1 MDNKLKHL
9 EFIQNVIVRMNNES
23 IQLKTW
29 TILLVVGVLT
39 LAEKRGGWFIILCA
53 LLPTGLFWVLNRNV
67 LKTERLYR
75 KLYDIVRTKD
85 AKDIDFSMDIAHITI
100 KSKPFNTVN
109 AFYLP
114 IMIALLIISCWLYF
128 S

>member
-39 LAEKRGGWFIILCA
+39 LAEKRGSWFIILCA

-109 AFYLP
+109 SFYLQ
-114 IMIALLIISCWLYF
+114 IIIALLIISCWLYF

>member
-39 LAEKRGGWFIILCA
+39 LAEKQGSWFIILCA
-53 LLPTGLFWVLNRNV
+53 LIPTGVFWILNRNV

-75 KLYDIVRTKD
+75 QLYDIVRKKD
-85 AKDIDFSMDIAHITI
+85 ERDIDFSMDTSHII
-100 KSKPFNTVN
+100 IESKSYNTVN
-109 AFYLP
+109 GFYLP

>member
-1 MDNKLKHL
+1 
-9 EFIQNVIVRMNNES
+9 MNYRYYKS
-23 IQLKTW
+23 
-29 TILLVVGVLT
+29 
-39 LAEKRGGWFIILCA
+39 WFIILCA
-53 LLPTGLFWVLNRNV
+53 LLPTDLFWVLNRNV

-75 KLYDIVRTKD
+75 KLYDIVRKKD
-85 AKDIDFSMDIAHITI
+85 EKDIDFSMDITHITI
-100 KSKPFNTVN
+100 ESKPFNTVN

>member
-9 EFIQNVIVRMNNES
+9 EFIQNVIVRMNIES

-29 TILLVVGVLT
+29 TILLAVGVLT
-39 LAEKRGGWFIILCA
+39 LAEKQGSWFIILCA
-53 LLPTGLFWVLNRNV
+53 LIPTGLFWILNRNV

-75 KLYDIVRTKD
+75 QLYDIVRKKD
-85 AKDIDFSMDIAHITI
+85 ERDIDFSMDTSHII
-100 KSKPFNTVN
+100 IESKSYNTVN
-109 AFYLP
+109 GFYLP

>member
-39 LAEKRGGWFIILCA
+39 LAEKQGSWFIILCA

-85 AKDIDFSMDIAHITI
+85 EKDIDFSMNTSHII
-100 KSKPFNTVN
+100 IESKSYNTVN
-109 AFYLP
+109 GFYLP

>member
-39 LAEKRGGWFIILCA
+39 LAEKQGSWFIILCA
-53 LLPTGLFWVLNRNV
+53 LIPTGLFWILNRNV

-75 KLYDIVRTKD
+75 QLYDIVRKKD
-85 AKDIDFSMDIAHITI
+85 ERDIDFSMDTSHII
-100 KSKPFNTVN
+100 IESKSYNTVN
-109 AFYLP
+109 GFYLP

>member
-29 TILLVVGVLT
+29 TILLAVGVLT
-39 LAEKRGGWFIILCA
+39 LAEKQGSWFIILCA
-53 LLPTGLFWVLNRNV
+53 LIPTGLFWILNRNV

-75 KLYDIVRTKD
+75 QLYDIVRKRSLSGKLCKWICT
-85 AKDIDFSMDIAHITI
+85 
-100 KSKPFNTVN
+100 
-109 AFYLP
+109 Y
-114 IMIALLIISCWLYF
+114 
-128 S
+128 

>member
-1 MDNKLKHL
+1 MENKLKHL

-39 LAEKRGGWFIILCA
+39 LAEKQGSWFIILCA
-53 LLPTGLFWVLNRNV
+53 LLPTDLFWVLNRNV

-75 KLYDIVRTKD
+75 KLYDIVRKKD
-85 AKDIDFSMDIAHITI
+85 EKDIDFSMDIAHITI
-100 KSKPFNTVN
+100 ESKHFNTVN

>member
-29 TILLVVGVLT
+29 TILLTVGVLT
-39 LAEKRGGWFIILCA
+39 LAEKQGSWFIILCA
-53 LLPTGLFWVLNRNV
+53 LIPTGLFWILNRNV

-75 KLYDIVRTKD
+75 QLYDIVRKKD
-85 AKDIDFSMDIAHITI
+85 ERDIDFSMDTSHII
-100 KSKPFNTVN
+100 IESKSYNTVN
-109 AFYLP
+109 GFYLP

>member
-29 TILLVVGVLT
+29 TILLAVGVLT
-39 LAEKRGGWFIILCA
+39 LAEKQGSWFIILCA
-53 LLPTGLFWVLNRNV
+53 LIPTGLFWILNRNV

-75 KLYDIVRTKD
+75 QLYDIVQKEPVRK
-85 AKDIDFSMDIAHITI
+85 I
-100 KSKPFNTVN
+100 V
-109 AFYLP
+109 
-114 IMIALLIISCWLYF
+114 
-128 S
+128 

>member
-39 LAEKRGGWFIILCA
+39 LAEKRGSWFIILCA

>member
-39 LAEKRGGWFIILCA
+39 LAEKQGSWFIILCA
-53 LLPTGLFWVLNRNV
+53 TSVQDKFTKQAPVATSKQEVSPV
-67 LKTERLYR
+67 AAEEQKQT
-75 KLYDIVRTKD
+75 IRTN
-85 AKDIDFSMDIAHITI
+85 
-100 KSKPFNTVN
+100 PFVQTNT
-109 AFYLP
+109 L
-114 IMIALLIISCWLYF
+114 
-128 S
+128 

>member
-1 MDNKLKHL
+1 
-9 EFIQNVIVRMNNES
+9 MNNES

-39 LAEKRGGWFIILCA
+39 LAEKQGSWFIILCA
-53 LLPTGLFWVLNRNV
+53 LIPTGLFWILNRNV

-75 KLYDIVRTKD
+75 QLYDIVRKKD
-85 AKDIDFSMDIAHITI
+85 ERDIDFSMDTSHII
-100 KSKPFNTVN
+100 IESKSYNTVN
-109 AFYLP
+109 GFYLP

>member
-1 MDNKLKHL
+1 
-9 EFIQNVIVRMNNES
+9 MNNES

-39 LAEKRGGWFIILCA
+39 LAEKQGSWFIILWA

-85 AKDIDFSMDIAHITI
+85 EKDIDFSMDIAHITI